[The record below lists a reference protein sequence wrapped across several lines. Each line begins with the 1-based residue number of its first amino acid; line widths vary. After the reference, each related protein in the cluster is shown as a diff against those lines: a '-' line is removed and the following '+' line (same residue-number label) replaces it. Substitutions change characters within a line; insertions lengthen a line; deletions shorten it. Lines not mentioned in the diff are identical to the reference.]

1 MREEREQCVDFV
13 HHDSIPIIID
23 AKLFK
28 NQFTQRAKEGE
39 LECALD
45 SYFVF

>member
-1 MREEREQCVDFV
+1 MEQCVDFV
-13 HHDSIPIIID
+13 NHDSIVIIITD

-28 NQFTQRAKEGE
+28 NQFTQSAKEGE